1 MSKVLL
7 EKISFSEQDTIE
19 FVNECFD
26 YIVENK
32 LVVLTG
38 NLGSG
43 KTFFVKEFCKLV
55 GINSVTSPTFALINE
70 YNGSIKI
77 YHFDFYRINS
87 VNEIINIGF
96 YDYLN
101 DSDAIIF
108 IEWGELFK
116 EIIPSNHI
124 EIIFKIENEE
134 KRDIKLISRN

>member
-101 DSDAIIF
+101 DLDAIIF
-108 IEWGELFK
+108 IEWGEIFK

>member
-101 DSDAIIF
+101 DLDAIIF
-108 IEWGELFK
+108 IEWGEIFK

-124 EIIFKIENEE
+124 EIIFNIENEE